1 MTERQAVLIVE
12 DERLVARD
20 LQRTLQG
27 FGYDAFA
34 IAASAEEALA
44 RAQERCPAVVLMDI
58 RIRGDLDGIE
68 TAKLIRAR
76 FACAV
81 VYLTA
86 HADSDTLERATATA
100 PHGYLQKPV
109 RPAELRSAIEISL
122 HKRRSE
128 ERWQEGQRWV
138 ETALDTSGE
147 AVVALSEDGVILDA
161 SRTFCAWLSTE
172 AAELRGQS
180 LRKLIALMSTASTD
194 RLLAPDELA
203 LLQNSLQ
210 EGDAMLNA
218 HGQQRRVRYRAQPV
232 WHGSRRLGALLIMS
246 DRASAMDSGPALLA
260 RQDIEQQLQ
269 RSLREKEQW
278 IQEIQHR
285 VKNNLQV
292 VASLLRLQ
300 AMHVP
305 DPGMQRLFSESEN
318 RVQSIALVHAQLHQ
332 SDQPTRVQFEQYT
345 ESLMRELLRSHGAL
359 GRGIEYGVS
368 GGDLSLRADQAVPC
382 GLIINE
388 LVSNA
393 LRYAFPAGRPGTIM
407 IELSRHGDQLQLCVR
422 DDGVGLPPG
431 TDPRGAA
438 SLGLDLVFTLAD
450 QLGARVDWTGTA
462 GTSFTFRFSEK

>member
-44 RAQERCPAVVLMDI
+44 RAEERCPAVVLMDI
-58 RIRGDLDGIE
+58 RIQGPLDGIE
-68 TAKLIRAR
+68 TAKIFRER

-86 HADSDTLERATATA
+86 HADTDTLERATATA

-122 HKRRSE
+122 YKRRTE
-128 ERWQEGQRWV
+128 ERWHEAQSWV
-138 ETALDTSGE
+138 DGALDATGE
-147 AVVALSEDGVILDA
+147 AVVALAEDGTILAA
-161 SRTFCAWLSTE
+161 SRTLCAWLTTS
-172 AAELRGQS
+172 AADLRGQPV
-180 LRKLIALMSTASTD
+180 RKRLALLSEAGSG
-194 RLLAPDELA
+194 RLLAPDEVA
-203 LLQNSLQ
+203 LRENAPQ
-210 EGDAMLNA
+210 EGVASLIT
-218 HGQQRRVRYRAQPV
+218 QSQPLRVRYRARPV
-232 WHGSRRLGALLIMS
+232 WHGSRRLGVLLTMTEASPAADS
-246 DRASAMDSGPALLA
+246 DRVLSAG
-260 RQDIEQQLQ
+260 QDMEQQLQ

-278 IQEIQHR
+278 IQESQHR

-300 AMHVP
+300 AMHVR
-305 DPGMQRLFSESEN
+305 DPVTRRLLSESEN

-332 SDQPTRVQFEQYT
+332 SDQPARISFEQYT

-359 GRGIEYGVS
+359 GRGIEYVVR
-368 GGDLSLRADQAVPC
+368 GGDLSLRVEQAIPC

-388 LVSNA
+388 LASNA
-393 LRYAFPAGRPGTIM
+393 LRHAFPAGRLGTIV
-407 IELSRHGDQLQLCVR
+407 IELRRYGDRLELCVR

-431 TDPRGAA
+431 TDPQAA
-438 SLGLDLVFTLAD
+438 GSFGLDLVFTFAE
-450 QLGARVDWTGTA
+450 QLGARVEWTCTA